1 MSTAQASQTVF
12 GPRPQWANARRIV
25 VKIGSSL
32 LVDRENGQ
40 LKAAW
45 LGSLADDVA
54 ALIKAG
60 KEIIIVSSGAI
71 ALGRHMLSLPKGA
84 LALEQSQ
91 AAAAVGR
98 FRSPAPTRPCSR
110 RAG

>member
-1 MSTAQASQTVF
+1 MARTPGRIQKICFLPMSAANASHTAF
-12 GPRPQWANARRIV
+12 GPRSQWVDARRVV

-32 LVDRENGQ
+32 LADRETGQ
-40 LKAAW
+40 LKEAW

-60 KEIIIVSSGAI
+60 KEVIIVSSGAI
-71 ALGRHMLSLPKGA
+71 ALGRHMLSLPRGA

-91 AAAAVGR
+91 
-98 FRSPAPTRPCSR
+98 
-110 RAG
+110 